1 MGPARLSLGTTP
13 LRLFSLRQRDSP
25 SPSPPPSS
33 HPFLAE
39 TWQRGEDGEGGRAC
53 RHTQRAEP
61 DSGREGEGSCRLC
74 LPAPTF
80 EVKEK
85 AKAFHISA
93 DVQLEQ
99 DSKRKDKAGG
109 TGFPALSRVHTR
121 SCIKWGGGD
130 AAFPAHTTIY
140 FSPAPTPK
148 FRVEGNNF
156 LTLATIHYVYGS
168 APHPIPPLFPVL
180 MKGKNVLLSF
190 FIFPDW

>member
-1 MGPARLSLGTTP
+1 MGKGTQMHAEGTARP
-13 LRLFSLRQRDSP
+13 LTM
-25 SPSPPPSS
+25 
-33 HPFLAE
+33 AE
-39 TWQRGEDGEGGRAC
+39 E
-53 RHTQRAEP
+53 
-61 DSGREGEGSCRLC
+61 EGSRW
-74 LPAPTF
+74 PRFAVPHF
-80 EVKEK
+80 GVKEK

-99 DSKRKDKAGG
+99 DSKREGKAGG
-109 TGFPALSRVHTR
+109 TDFAALSRARTR
-121 SCIKWGGGD
+121 SYTRWGGGD

-140 FSPAPTPK
+140 FFPPTPK
-148 FRVEGNNF
+148 FRVKGNNF